1 MQRRAFALAVAG
13 LGARVAEAAMP
24 AAAASAASAPP
35 APPAAVEAAPRRP
48 AAAVAGRER
57 VRVFATTDRPLVQ
70 ALLED
75 FERRH
80 PLLWVDYHELG
91 SAELFERVQAA
102 GDAGA
107 EGPDVVWSSAMDLQ
121 IKLVND
127 GHAARHVSVH
137 AARLPRWAVWKHEAY
152 GTGPEPVGMVVR
164 SELAPPAGLPRT
176 HAALAALLAAQGA
189 RLRGRIVTYDI
200 ARAGLG
206 YLLAAQDL
214 IANPRHWEL
223 VQALG
228 RAAAAQHAESRS
240 MLEQVAA
247 GRALLAY
254 NVLGSY
260 AEPFVRRH
268 PGLAMVYFEDYTLV
282 ATRVAFVAR
291 RAPNAAGGRL
301 WLDHLLSVPGQQ
313 ALARHGGLHPIRADA
328 AEAGGSGPAGS
339 PPGLLPG
346 PRPTAALRPIT
357 LGPGLLAHLDQ
368 SKRAAILRRWAAA
381 FAAA

>member
-1 MQRRAFALAVAG
+1 MAPSRRAFAAAIAT
-13 LGARVAEAAMP
+13 LGAVGVRR
-24 AAAASAASAPP
+24 
-35 APPAAVEAAPRRP
+35 VEAAGAQRQP
-48 AAAVAGRER
+48 

-70 ALLED
+70 SLIAD

-80 PLLWVDYHELG
+80 PTLRIDYHDLG
-91 SAELFERVQAA
+91 SAALFERVRATSKA
-102 GDAGA
+102 GGDGA
-107 EGPDVVWSSAMDLQ
+107 DVVWSSAMDLQ

-127 GHAARHVSVH
+127 GHAARHLSVH
-137 AARLPRWAVWKHEAY
+137 AMSLPRWAVWKHEAY

-164 SELAPPAGLPRT
+164 DELATPVGLPRT
-176 HAALAALLAAQGA
+176 HAALTHFLAAQAA
-189 RLRGRIVTYDI
+189 RLRGRVVTYDI

-214 IANPRHWEL
+214 LANPRHWDL

-228 RAAAAQHAESRS
+228 HVAADQQADTHS
-240 MLEQVAA
+240 MLVQVAE

-268 PGLAMVYFEDYTLV
+268 PGLRMVYFEDYTLV
-282 ATRVAFVAR
+282 STRVAFVAR
-291 RAPNAAGGRL
+291 HAPNPAGARL

-313 ALARHGGLHPIRADA
+313 ALARDGGLQPVRADVA
-328 AEAGGSGPAGS
+328 MPAGAAPIG
-339 PPGLLPG
+339 PPAG
-346 PRPTAALRPIT
+346 AALRPIT

-368 SKRAAILRRWAAA
+368 SKRASILRRWAAA
-381 FAAA
+381 FPAA

>member
-1 MQRRAFALAVAG
+1 MFIRRRAFAAAIAT
-13 LGARVAEAAMP
+13 LGAPTTMRAGAAE
-24 AAAASAASAPP
+24 
-35 APPAAVEAAPRRP
+35 RQ
-48 AAAVAGRER
+48 R

-70 ALLED
+70 SLIDD

-80 PLLWVDYHELG
+80 PTLQVDYHELG
-91 SAELFERVQAA
+91 SAALFERVQASRTA
-102 GDAGA
+102 DG

-127 GHAARHVSVH
+127 GHAARHVSTH
-137 AARLPRWAVWKHEAY
+137 AGSLPRWAVWKHEAY

-164 SELAPPAGLPRT
+164 DELAPAAELPRT
-176 HAALAALLAAQGA
+176 HAALARFLAAQGA
-189 RLRGRIVTYDI
+189 GLRGRVATYDI

-214 IANPRHWEL
+214 IANPRHWDL

-228 RAAAAQHAESRS
+228 QAAATQHADTRG
-240 MLEQVAA
+240 MLERLAD

-268 PGLAMVYFEDYTLV
+268 PGLRMVYFEDYTLV
-282 ATRVAFVAR
+282 ATRVAFLAR
-291 RAPNAAGGRL
+291 QAPNAAGGRR
-301 WLDHLLSVPGQQ
+301 WLDHLLSVAGQQ
-313 ALARHGGLHPIRADA
+313 ALARDGGLHPIRTDVA
-328 AEAGGSGPAGS
+328 APGGAT
-339 PPGLLPG
+339 PPGP
-346 PRPTAALRPIT
+346 PTGAPLRPIT

-381 FAAA
+381 FPPA

>member
-1 MQRRAFALAVAG
+1 MTTTRRTFTAAIVA
-13 LGARVAEAAMP
+13 LGATGGRRV
-24 AAAASAASAPP
+24 AAAS
-35 APPAAVEAAPRRP
+35 
-48 AAAVAGRER
+48 RER

-70 ALLED
+70 SLIDD

-80 PLLWVDYHELG
+80 PRLWVDYHDLG
-91 SAELFERVQAA
+91 SAALFERVQAA
-102 GDAGA
+102 SKPGSDNA
-107 EGPDVVWSSAMDLQ
+107 DVVWSSAMDLQ

-127 GHAARHVSVH
+127 GYAARHVSPH
-137 AARLPRWAVWKHEAY
+137 AASLPRWAVWKHEAY

-164 SELAPPAGLPRT
+164 NELAPPAELPRT
-176 HAALAALLAAQGA
+176 HVALAEFLTAQVS
-189 RLRGRIVTYDI
+189 RLRGRVVTYDI

-214 IANPRHWEL
+214 IANPRHWDL

-228 RAAAAQHAESRS
+228 LAAAGRHVDTRG
-240 MLEQVAA
+240 MLEQVAD

-268 PGLAMVYFEDYTLV
+268 PGLRMVYFEDYTLL
-282 ATRVAFVAR
+282 ATRVAFLAR
-291 RAPNAAGGRL
+291 HAPNAAGGRL

-313 ALARHGGLHPIRADA
+313 ALALDGGLHPIRADVSTA
-328 AEAGGSGPAGS
+328 AGTAPTAPA
-339 PPGLLPG
+339 
-346 PRPTAALRPIT
+346 AALRPIT

-368 SKRAAILRRWAAA
+368 SKRAGILRRWTAA
-381 FAAA
+381 FPPV

>member
-1 MQRRAFALAVAG
+1 MAIRRRDL
-13 LGARVAEAAMP
+13 
-24 AAAASAASAPP
+24 AAAIAPWGAATT
-35 APPAAVEAAPRRP
+35 RG
-48 AAAVAGRER
+48 AAANER
-57 VRVFATTDRPLVQ
+57 QPVRIFATTDRPLVQ
-70 ALLED
+70 SLIDD

-80 PLLWVDYHELG
+80 PTLRVDYHELG
-91 SAELFERVQAA
+91 SAALFERVQAA
-102 GDAGA
+102 RPAGRD
-107 EGPDVVWSSAMDLQ
+107 GPDVVWSSAMDLQ

-137 AARLPRWAVWKHEAY
+137 ATSLPRWAVWKHEAY

-164 SELAPPAGLPRT
+164 DELAPAADLPRT
-176 HAALAALLAAQGA
+176 HAALAQFLIAQGP
-189 RLRGRIVTYDI
+189 RLRGRIATYDI

-214 IANPRHWEL
+214 IANPHHWAL
-223 VQALG
+223 VHALG
-228 RAAAAQHAESRS
+228 QAAASQHGDTRG
-240 MLEQVAA
+240 MLEQLAG

-268 PGLAMVYFEDYTLV
+268 PGLRLVYFEDYTLV
-282 ATRVAFVAR
+282 TTRVAFLAR
-291 RAPNAAGGRL
+291 EAPNAAGGRL

-313 ALARHGGLHPIRADA
+313 ALARDGGLHPIRTDVA
-328 AEAGGSGPAGS
+328 APTGATRPGP
-339 PPGLLPG
+339 PPGVP
-346 PRPTAALRPIT
+346 LRPIT

-381 FAAA
+381 FPPA

>member
-1 MQRRAFALAVAG
+1 MAIRRRDLA
-13 LGARVAEAAMP
+13 AAIATLAAP
-24 AAAASAASAPP
+24 AARHAAAT
-35 APPAAVEAAPRRP
+35 ERRP
-48 AAAVAGRER
+48 
-57 VRVFATTDRPLVQ
+57 VRIFATTDRPLVQ
-70 ALLED
+70 SLIDD

-80 PLLWVDYHELG
+80 PTLRVDYHELG
-91 SAELFERVQAA
+91 SAALFERVQATR
-102 GDAGA
+102 GPGSD
-107 EGPDVVWSSAMDLQ
+107 GPDVVWSSAMDLQ

-127 GHAARHVSVH
+127 GHAARHVSMH
-137 AARLPRWAVWKHEAY
+137 APSLPRWAVWKHEAY

-164 SELAPPAGLPRT
+164 DELAPAAGLPRT
-176 HAALAALLAAQGA
+176 HAALARFLIAQGT
-189 RLRGRIVTYDI
+189 RLRGRVATYDI

-228 RAAAAQHAESRS
+228 QAAASQHGDTRG
-240 MLEQVAA
+240 MLEQLAD

-268 PGLAMVYFEDYTLV
+268 PGLRVVYFEDYTLV
-282 ATRVAFVAR
+282 TTRVAFLAR
-291 RAPNAAGGRL
+291 EAPNAAGGRL

-313 ALARHGGLHPIRADA
+313 ALARDGGLPPIRRDVAPP
-328 AEAGGSGPAGS
+328 AGTTPSGP
-339 PPGLLPG
+339 PPGVP
-346 PRPTAALRPIT
+346 LRPIT

-368 SKRAAILRRWAAA
+368 SRRAAILRRWAAA
-381 FAAA
+381 MPPA